1 MRAPLPKNCAAGGV
15 RVTFDEQR
23 IKQIERSIGRK
34 LREEERRLF
43 LSGVTLEVR
52 SD

>member
-1 MRAPLPKNCAAGGV
+1 
-15 RVTFDEQR
+15 VTFDERR
-23 IKQIERSIGRK
+23 IKQIERPLGRK
-34 LREEERRLF
+34 LTEEERRLF